1 VEGLPPAGHLQRVL
15 LEDLAHL
22 DPVAAQAEV
31 LQAAQQLL
39 ARHPEVQTLLLEC
52 TNLAPYAAALAAAT
66 GRRVHHL
73 LSLVHERWSLMT

>member
-1 VEGLPPAGHLQRVL
+1 
-15 LEDLAHL
+15 
-22 DPVAAQAEV
+22 
-31 LQAAQQLL
+31 
-39 ARHPEVQTLLLEC
+39 VQTLLLEC